1 MRKTG
6 LIVALLLSTGPSGPL
21 LAQRSPTLPGRR
33 LPTLRGKPLAKPA
46 AAPAVKP
53 PSKAAEGKKQ
63 DDEAEARAA
72 KRRRAM
78 RRGKG
83 KLKLDFDRA
92 DIVEVVKAISDMTG
106 RNFIL
111 PDNIRGK
118 ITILSPTAVSPDEAY
133 NAFLAALEA
142 NNLAVYPVGKF
153 LKILP
158 KKDGQRVNIPT
169 ITDPDGYVPWNEQ
182 LVTRL
187 FRLKHVEADQV
198 TSILKALVSR
208 DGEVQVFPPDLLI
221 ITDVGLNIRRMEK
234 ILKQIDQPGGADEM
248 RIIQVKYAA
257 ASDLASMLMDIFEG
271 GNNARRGSTVT
282 QRRGRRPGGAKK
294 PDGEELSVSI
304 SRVIADERTNKLIVI
319 ADEKSFRRI
328 QELIDQLD
336 VPTEGEGQVHVHYL
350 TNADAEELASTLS
363 QLASGS
369 NSNRRTVARPR
380 AGRGESTE
388 ATAAELFSGEMKI
401 TADKS
406 TNSLVIVSS
415 YNDYKALRR
424 VIEKLDIP
432 RKQVFVEAV
441 IMEVSLDTSD
451 ELGLS
456 FHGGAAPEIE
466 GSAAPVILGTQL
478 GGLNSLSLASLLSL
492 GGFLAGIQGPAVP
505 GTENLPVSVPSFGVV
520 LQALQRDSR
529 VNVLSTPHI
538 LTSDNEEAEITV
550 GQNVPFQAGFAPPGL
565 QNLISGS
572 ATQQN
577 QTNPLLGSFAGA
589 LGGLGSFFAPI
600 QRQNVEL
607 KLKIE
612 PQINE
617 SDFVRLAIEEQTE
630 EIASQDPQ
638 LGPTTSRRTAKTTVV
653 ARDGQTVVIGG
664 LIQERTLES
673 VQKVPFFGD
682 IPVIGWLF
690 RNTQTKT
697 IKTNL
702 LLFLTPYII
711 NGPEDFRRIFER
723 KLEERRQFVEQ
734 FYGIAGDYD
743 PVDYAR
749 KRGPLAVVHKT
760 IEKEEALPENGGRGS
775 GVHIITPEPQGAA
788 DEPGIES
795 SDSEAHET
803 QAPASETGGGA
814 EKGSGV
820 EEGRG
825 PQSPN
830 EAKTNDD
837 S

>member
-1 MRKTG
+1 MRN
-6 LIVALLLSTGPSGPL
+6 LHLFLALLLLAAPATGSAQIRPS
-21 LAQRSPTLPGRR
+21 LPGRR
-33 LPTLRGKPLAKPA
+33 LPKLGSGPTSGR
-46 AAPAVKP
+46 AAPAK
-53 PSKAAEGKKQ
+53 KAEPAKAPAAHRDEEKDQKAE
-63 DDEAEARAA
+63 

-78 RRGKG
+78 RRGRG

-92 DIVEVVKAISDMTG
+92 DIVEVVKTISDMTG

-133 NAFLAALEA
+133 NAFLSALEA

-169 ITDPDGYVPWNEQ
+169 ITSTDGYVPWNEQ

-198 TSILKALVSR
+198 TSIVKALVSR

-221 ITDVGLNIRRMEK
+221 ITDVGLNIRRLEK
-234 ILKQIDQPGGADEM
+234 ILNQIDQPGGADEM
-248 RIIQVKYAA
+248 RVIQVKYAA
-257 ASDLASMLMDIFEG
+257 ASDLASMLMEIFEG
-271 GNNARRGSTVT
+271 GNSGRGRANATTR
-282 QRRGRRPGGAKK
+282 RRGRRAAGPKAG
-294 PDGEELSVSI
+294 DNEESSVQI
-304 SRVIADERTNKLIVI
+304 SRVTADERTNKLVVI

-363 QLASGS
+363 QLTSGTS
-369 NSNRRTVARPR
+369 TNRRTVARPR
-380 AGRGESTE
+380 PGRAAEGSEP
-388 ATAAELFSGEMKI
+388 TAAELFSGEIKI
-401 TADKS
+401 TADKQ

-415 YNDYKALRR
+415 YNDYKALKR

-456 FHGGAAPEIE
+456 FHTGAAPEID
-466 GSAAPVILGTQL
+466 GNAAPVILGTQL

-505 GTENLPVSVPSFGVV
+505 GTEDLPVSVPSFGVV

-550 GQNVPFQAGFAPPGL
+550 GQNVPFQAGFAPSGL
-565 QNLISGS
+565 QSLISGS
-572 ATQQN
+572 ANTQN
-577 QTNPLLGSFAGA
+577 QVNPLLGSFAGS

-682 IPVIGWLF
+682 IPIIGWLF

-711 NGPEDFRRIFER
+711 HGPEDFRRIFER

-749 KRGPLAVVHKT
+749 KRGPLAVLHDT
-760 IEKEEALPENGGRGS
+760 ILKEESLPENGGTGA
-775 GVHIITPEPQGAA
+775 GVHIIRPSTTVEEVPDGPTEEAAAEDTAAGEGPSA
-788 DEPGIES
+788 DEAVPTG
-795 SDSEAHET
+795 SEATGDES
-803 QAPASETGGGA
+803 AP
-814 EKGSGV
+814 
-820 EEGRG
+820 
-825 PQSPN
+825 
-830 EAKTNDD
+830 
-837 S
+837 